1 MDYAKHL
8 IERIAAFDPDDV
20 RHGVL
25 SNELLREFHRGYS
38 LNELRKLIRSDNPVL
53 VATGAF
59 ITDELGVKC
68 RPLLDDLAPL
78 LNNPMKGVRLD
89 ALSCALWS
97 LPQHGCLLAKAIA
110 LLDDP
115 EEGVRWKAFDNL
127 CRLSREQ
134 VEAAN
139 ACAEVRTLGASHKD
153 GLSWLLRTA
162 PLSLA
167 RWNSRCGAR
176 IRSCEDMV
184 PQRQFVCAN
193 KIEDHSST
201 RQLSRMLRS
210 GNSPVAYSMTNA
222 MGGFRGSGAG
232 SSAD

>member
-53 VATGAF
+53 VATGAI

-153 GLSWLLRTA
+153 GLSWLL
-162 PLSLA
+162 S
-167 RWNSRCGAR
+167 NSAL
-176 IRSCEDMV
+176 V
-184 PQRQFVCAN
+184 PGEV
-193 KIEDHSST
+193 ELT
-201 RQLSRMLRS
+201 LRS
-210 GNSPVAYSMTNA
+210 KDPVMRRY
-222 MGGFRGSGAG
+222 GAAAAVRLREQDRRPLLYASTVEDAEVRKFA
-232 SSAD
+232 SSLLDD